1 MTDRSS
7 YSNSLVQMLAEIER
21 LRGVANQ
28 MLLASV
34 HGVNLPPRPDDLPPE
49 IAELADAMEKAR
61 LAMLQNPSAARALV
75 KVLIAEGRR
84 YAATPPGQVWELHIN
99 ASPHLRYLRDL
110 WEAVTLDVLDDIDE
124 TDAVPTAWIDLLSDA
139 LASQPDV
146 ETLLG
151 VLYGSETI
159 K

>member
-7 YSNSLVQMLAEIER
+7 YSNSLAQMLAEIER

-28 MLLASV
+28 MLLESI
-34 HGVNLPPRPDDLPPE
+34 HGANLPPRPDDLPPE
-49 IAELADAMEKAR
+49 ISDLANVMERAR
-61 LAMLQNPSAARALV
+61 LAMLQNPAGARALV

-84 YAATPPGQVWELHIN
+84 YVETPQGQVWESHIN

-110 WEAVTLDVLDDIDE
+110 WEAVSLDLLDDIDE
-124 TDAVPTAWIDLLSDA
+124 TDPVPTAWIDLLSDA
-139 LASQPDV
+139 LTSRPDI
-146 ETLLG
+146 EALIG
-151 VLYGSETI
+151 VLYRSGPN